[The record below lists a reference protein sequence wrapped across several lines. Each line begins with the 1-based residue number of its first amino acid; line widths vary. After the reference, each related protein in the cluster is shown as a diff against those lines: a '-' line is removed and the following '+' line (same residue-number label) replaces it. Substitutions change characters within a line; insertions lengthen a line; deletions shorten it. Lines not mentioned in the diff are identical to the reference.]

1 MARMV
6 APTLLGMT
14 LGPPELTFTRRERT
28 TLERALAILMAART
42 LVEYESAEDDRLGIA
57 EATLADV
64 LED

>member
-1 MARMV
+1 MV